1 MTTPPLIETERL
13 FIQPFTLNDAAFI
26 VELVN
31 TPSWLAYIGNRNIT
45 NLDDARN
52 YLISGPLKS
61 YAELG
66 FGAWMVIHKETKQP
80 LGMCGLFK
88 RPYLEQPDL
97 GFAFLPQH
105 EGRGYANEA
114 VQATLRYAQQH
125 NINSLSA
132 IVRPD
137 NARSIR
143 LLEKNG
149 FVWQQ
154 KIKPENLAELQLYH
168 YHPPAE

>member
-1 MTTPPLIETERL
+1 MNTLIETERL
-13 FIQPFTLNDAAFI
+13 LIQPLTLHDAAFI

-31 TPSWLAYIGNRNIT
+31 TPLWLAHIGNRNIN

-61 YAELG
+61 YTEHG
-66 FGAWMVIHKETKQP
+66 YGAWLVTHKETKQS

-88 RPYLEQPDL
+88 RQYLEQPDV
-97 GFAFLPQH
+97 GFAFLPQY
-105 EGRGYANEA
+105 ERQGYAYEA
-114 VQATLRYAQQH
+114 VRATLLYAQQQLD
-125 NINSLSA
+125 INNLFA
-132 IVRPD
+132 IVKPD

-154 KIKPENLAELQLYH
+154 KIRPDGQPELELYNYH
-168 YHPPAE
+168 ALKK